1 MAKQEIPCT
10 MYFIKCTSIM
20 QTRIW
25 EVEQVGVPGRVFLS
39 GLEWP
44 EQKKGEIAQGEE
56 NR

>member
-10 MYFIKCTSIM
+10 MYFIKRTSIM